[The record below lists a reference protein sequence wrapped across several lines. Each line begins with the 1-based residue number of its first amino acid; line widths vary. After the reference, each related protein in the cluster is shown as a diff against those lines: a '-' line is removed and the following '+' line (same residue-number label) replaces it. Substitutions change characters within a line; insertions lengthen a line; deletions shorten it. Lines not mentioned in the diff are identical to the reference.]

1 MAGAASTP
9 ALKLLVALPSGR
21 GDPLL
26 AEHLRAWVPE
36 PAWSSR
42 GAYSAAVATSRE
54 ADSAD
59 DPGSSDSQA
68 HGFEPADSRSSDS
81 QVDDS
86 VDSRSSDYLAD
97 DSVPGDR
104 SFGSAPNDCR
114 LADTRFGGFHFR
126 GSAQGVRSS
135 GWQLACH

>member
-1 MAGAASTP
+1 MPQHKQWRG
-9 ALKLLVALPSGR
+9 LLRPRLEVTSRIVPSGR
-21 GDPLL
+21 GDRPS
-26 AEHLRAWVPE
+26 AERSAWAPE

-54 ADSAD
+54 ADSVD

-68 HGFEPADSRSSDS
+68 RGFESADSRSSDC
-81 QVDDS
+81 
-86 VDSRSSDYLAD
+86 LAA